1 MTRTAIHEP
10 ELPAVEGY
18 PRNSPWSAEI
28 DRVREHILAEL
39 ATQDGWTDLG
49 EKQGVKLAKKYR
61 EHDSNPVPIVR
72 GETLVENVEPYAFL
86 AGVCQPPGM
95 RKLWDPRTE
104 EGMMLQ
110 RYSRNEVLFYAIT
123 KGKRFIASPRDLA
136 GIQKDYVEA
145 DGTCMII
152 QTSVNTDDIP
162 EQPHMQRATLDMSG
176 WVFKPEGPHTRC
188 YYIFQIALG
197 GSIPS
202 KLVSMVA
209 AETPLCTGRAR
220 DLYYERG
227 HAPYVRHDVKHE
239 PSIIF
244 QSESFDPDLAKREYR
259 CTVTT
264 GSQIGETFEI
274 AYDLDRMYRQERGVD
289 VTVAGDSDAV
299 QVQDDGEG
307 TLRIKTVTAGRTL
320 SVMLRPRTL
329 HLLKPLPSDDRF
341 RRIRKAFSES
351 LEVPGTFLHPHFANS
366 IGHPL
371 PDNFDRAKAAAPVF
385 ASPLEAGPHTPA
397 RRLSSPLLI
406 LASFPLAVR
415 PRINSASLA
424 WAIFRTL
431 KSAHTSSSIFQR
443 PRRLSYASIAQRL
456 SMP

>member
-1 MTRTAIHEP
+1 
-10 ELPAVEGY
+10 
-18 PRNSPWSAEI
+18 
-28 DRVREHILAEL
+28 
-39 ATQDGWTDLG
+39 
-49 EKQGVKLAKKYR
+49 
-61 EHDSNPVPIVR
+61 
-72 GETLVENVEPYAFL
+72 
-86 AGVCQPPGM
+86 
-95 RKLWDPRTE
+95 
-104 EGMMLQ
+104 MLQ

-227 HAPYVRHDVKHE
+227 HAPYVRHDAKHE
-239 PSIIF
+239 PTIIF

-320 SVMLRPRTL
+320 SVMLRPR
-329 HLLKPLPSDDRF
+329 
-341 RRIRKAFSES
+341 
-351 LEVPGTFLHPHFANS
+351 
-366 IGHPL
+366 
-371 PDNFDRAKAAAPVF
+371 
-385 ASPLEAGPHTPA
+385 
-397 RRLSSPLLI
+397 
-406 LASFPLAVR
+406 
-415 PRINSASLA
+415 
-424 WAIFRTL
+424 
-431 KSAHTSSSIFQR
+431 
-443 PRRLSYASIAQRL
+443 
-456 SMP
+456 